1 MFRESRQGAIK
12 VISGS
17 VPLSGENLQYLRTA
31 FEPLLDGGQPR
42 AVLDLREVAL
52 IDSAGLECLL
62 DILDQIEARA
72 GVLKLAAPNPLCAD
86 ILSVTGVGDYF
97 ETFLDVNSAVGSFIQ

>member
-1 MFRESRQGAIK
+1 MFRESRQGAVK

-17 VPLSGENLQYLRTA
+17 IPLSGENLQFLRTE
-31 FEPLLDGGQPR
+31 FDPLLDSGQPR

-62 DILDQIEARA
+62 DVLDKFEART
-72 GVLKLAAPNPLCAD
+72 GILKLAAPNPLCAD

-97 ETFLDVNSAVGSFIQ
+97 ETFPDVNSAVGSFIQ

>member
-17 VPLSGENLQYLRTA
+17 VPLSGDNLQFLRTA
-31 FEPLLDGGQPR
+31 FEQILDAGQPR
-42 AVLDLREVAL
+42 GVLDLREVAL
-52 IDSAGLECLL
+52 IDSEGLECLL
-62 DILDQIEARA
+62 DVLDSFEQRA
-72 GVLKLAAPNPLCAD
+72 GILKLAAPNPLCAD

-97 ETFLDVNSAVGSFIQ
+97 ETFPDVNSAVGSFIQ